1 MKTVR
6 RGFVPEDER
15 FFSDDSLITLKKASK
30 DIKYLIDNGYPIKS
44 ASTFVGDHYLLS
56 ERQRLA
62 IVRSISSEEMLKL
75 RREKQ
80 LTSPEKGSTVHI
92 DGFNTTITLEV
103 AYSGSPLFEGMDGC
117 IRDLAGLR
125 GTYRLISETDLAV
138 KALLKTME
146 KLKVGKA
153 VIYLDKPVSN
163 SGRLK
168 QKIYEYAGEVDLEV
182 EVIIEDAVDYILKQK
197 PLIASGD
204 AIILDACDKWFNLVR
219 CVIEDNIG
227 EYPYLDICPRKIH
240 GSD

>member
-92 DGFNTTITLEV
+92 DGFNTIITLEV

-125 GTYRLISETDLAV
+125 GTYRIVD
-138 KALLKTME
+138 KTMLALE
-146 KLKVGKA
+146 AVGKA
-153 VIYLDKPVSN
+153 LCDLGIGKAVFYIDKPVSN
-163 SGRLK
+163 SGRLA
-168 QKIYEYAGEVDLEV
+168 QLISETFIETPFETETVVMNEVDFELKKHEN
-182 EVIIEDAVDYILKQK
+182 VI
-197 PLIASGD
+197 SGD
-204 AIILDACDKWFNLVR
+204 AIILDECKSWINFVR
-219 CVIEDNIG
+219 AVLEKEKLLGNAI
-227 EYPYLDICPRKIH
+227 KVW
-240 GSD
+240 